1 MEHLQYPIG
10 KFARPTEFSEAAAA
24 EWMESIRHAPMSLRA
39 LVSKLSPEQLV
50 QSYRPDG
57 WSIQTIVHH
66 LADMHM
72 NAFLRCKL
80 ALSEENPVVMV
91 VPEGAFATLPDASTS
106 IADSLNILDGVHARW
121 SVLFQSLSGEQW
133 NRGFVHPVSQRVLS
147 LHVTLAMYA
156 WHGKHHIE
164 HIKLALSNPA

>member
-1 MEHLQYPIG
+1 
-10 KFARPTEFSEAAAA
+10 
-24 EWMESIRHAPMSLRA
+24 
-39 LVSKLSPEQLV
+39 
-50 QSYRPDG
+50 
-57 WSIQTIVHH
+57 
-66 LADMHM
+66 M

-133 NRGFVHPVSQRVLS
+133 NRGFVHPVNQRVLS

-164 HIKLALSNPA
+164 HIKLALANPA

>member
-10 KFARPTEFSEAAAA
+10 KFARPTEFSEAAVA
-24 EWMESIRHAPMSLRA
+24 EWMESIRHTPMSLRA
-39 LVSKLSPEQLV
+39 LISKLSPEQLA

-80 ALSEENPVVMV
+80 ALSEEYPVVMV

-164 HIKLALSNPA
+164 HIKLALANPA